1 MKILV
6 AFDGSEPAR
15 RAMRFATALAR
26 QLEGSEVEVLYV
38 AEDFRVTSYAGDQ
51 YLDPATWER
60 LERDM
65 VEHGRKMVEEAAQIA
80 EEAGVEVTTQVR
92 PGNPAAEIVA
102 EAQRRRAD
110 LIVMGTRGLNAL
122 GEIVLGSVSVRVM
135 RQASCPVTV
144 VR

>member
-6 AFDGSEPAR
+6 AYDGSEPAR
-15 RAMRFATALAR
+15 RAMRFAAGLAR
-26 QLEGSEVEVLYV
+26 RLPGSELEVLYV
-38 AEDFRVTSYAGDQ
+38 AEDFRVAGLTGEQ
-51 YLDPATWER
+51 YLDPSTWER

-65 VEHGRKMVEEAAQIA
+65 LEYGRKVTEEAAALA
-80 EEAGVEVTTQVR
+80 EEAGVEALTKVR
-92 PGNPAAEIVA
+92 QGNAAAEIVA
-102 EAQRRRAD
+102 EAQSRGVD

-135 RQASCPVTV
+135 RQAGCPVTV